1 MDDIVTDNGGPDA
14 VPDSPASAGPHF
26 SPVPDIAE
34 VLGIIVTRV
43 HQLLRDRALI
53 GVRRDGVMTI
63 PAEFVADGEI
73 VRGLAG
79 TITVLTDAGYSD
91 AEIID
96 WLFTPE
102 SGVTAMEE
110 LRSGRIKGVRRRAQV
125 SGF

>member
-1 MDDIVTDNGGPDA
+1 MKT
-14 VPDSPASAGPHF
+14 VPGSPPSVGPHF

-34 VLGIIVTRV
+34 ALGVIVTRV

-63 PAEFVADGEI
+63 PAEFVIDGEI

-79 TITVLTDAGYSD
+79 TITLLTDAGYGDS
-91 AEIID
+91 EIID
-96 WLFTPE
+96 WLFAPE
-102 SGVTAMEE
+102 SGLTAMAE